1 MMSRSRRLVLPL
13 ATLVIVGLAISGC
26 SSSAGNSAGSTGT
39 ADGVVKIEGPLIGAD
54 AKRLEQSWAGWEKTN
69 HIKIQYTGSSNFQE
83 NIGGEAQQGNAPD
96 LAIFEQPGLINDLA
110 TRGYIRKLPSSVQS
124 TADTTFPSQWVGY
137 TTVGDS
143 DYGVPLLSNLN
154 GWIFYSPSALAKLD
168 QKVPTSWSQ
177 LLTLTEY
184 LRAGSGQPPWCEGFD
199 SNAASGA
206 LGASFVDDMVLRED
220 GASVYDQWIN
230 HKISFSDP
238 DILKAFND
246 AGEILQNKDWVN
258 ASFGGVKSIDTTTS
272 AQVAE
277 ALESGKC
284 DLSYEPSSFI
294 DQLQTTSKGVETI
307 GPQQQLWA
315 FLLPAVSG
323 SYTPFTQSGDFVA
336 AFSSDSDTVKVQN
349 YLASLSWAKS
359 RMKLGGAISPAKG
372 VIPSDTPDNLLNASV
387 ALMQGSQA
395 ATRLSAGDVMPSI
408 VGEGTYLS
416 GIVDWINGTPA
427 PKVLS
432 TIDGSWPKS

>member
-1 MMSRSRRLVLPL
+1 MSRSRRIALPL
-13 ATLVIVGLAISGC
+13 AALAIVGLALTGC
-26 SSSAGNSAGSTGT
+26 SSSAGNVGGSVGT
-39 ADGVVKIEGPLIGAD
+39 ADGVVRIEGPLIGAD
-54 AKRLEQSWAGWEKTN
+54 AKRLEQSWAGWEKAN
-69 HIKIQYTGSSNFQE
+69 NIKIEYTGSANFQE

-110 TRGYIRKLPSSVQS
+110 SRGYIHKLPSQVKA
-124 TADTTFPSQWVGY
+124 TADKTFPFQWVGY
-137 TTVGDS
+137 TTVGGS
-143 DYGVPLLSNLN
+143 DYGVPLLSSLN
-154 GWIFYSPSALAKLD
+154 GWIFYSPSALSSLN

-177 LLTLTEY
+177 LLTLSEY
-184 LRAGSGQPPWCEGFD
+184 LRAGSGSPPWCEGFD
-199 SNAASGA
+199 SNASSGA

-220 GASVYDQWIN
+220 GTTVYDQWID

-258 ASFGGVKSIDTTTS
+258 SSFGGVASINKTTTD
-272 AQVAE
+272 QVAK

-294 DQLQTTSKGVETI
+294 DDLKTTSDGVETI
-307 GPQQQLWA
+307 GPQQQIWA
-315 FLLPAVSG
+315 FLLPSVSSG
-323 SYTPFTQSGDFVA
+323 TTQFTESGDFVA
-336 AFSSDSDTVKVQN
+336 AFSTDSDTVKVQN

-372 VIPSDTPDNLLNASV
+372 VIPSDTPDTLLNASV
-387 ALMQGSQA
+387 ALMQGTEAS
-395 ATRLSAGDVMPSI
+395 TRLSAGDLMPSI

-416 GIVDWINGTPA
+416 GIVDWMNGTPA

-432 TIDGSWPKS
+432 TIDSSWPKS

>member
-1 MMSRSRRLVLPL
+1 MSSSRRIALPL
-13 ATLVIVGLAISGC
+13 AALAIVGLALTGC
-26 SSSAGNSAGSTGT
+26 SSGSGNVGGSVGT
-39 ADGVVKIEGPLIGAD
+39 ADGVVRIEGPLIGAD
-54 AKRLEQSWAGWEKTN
+54 AKRLEQSWAGWEKAN
-69 HIKIQYTGSSNFQE
+69 NIKIEYTGSANFQE

-110 TRGYIRKLPSSVQS
+110 ARGYIHTLPSQVKS
-124 TADTTFPSQWVGY
+124 TADKTFPSQWVGY
-137 TTVGDS
+137 TTVAGS
-143 DYGVPLLSNLN
+143 DYGVPLLSSLN
-154 GWIFYSPSALAKLD
+154 GWVFYSPSALSALN

-177 LLTLTEY
+177 LLTLSEY
-184 LRAGSGQPPWCEGFD
+184 LRAGSGSPPWCEGFD
-199 SNAASGA
+199 SNASSGA
-206 LGASFVDDMVLRED
+206 LGASFIDDMVLRED
-220 GASVYDQWIN
+220 GTTVYDQWID

-258 ASFGGVKSIDTTTS
+258 SSFGGVTSIDKTTT
-272 AQVAE
+272 AQVAK

-294 DQLQTTSKGVETI
+294 DDLKTTSDGVETI
-307 GPQQQLWA
+307 GPQQQIWA
-315 FLLPAVSG
+315 FLLPSVNSG
-323 SYTPFTQSGDFVA
+323 STQFTQSGDFVA
-336 AFSSDSDTVKVQN
+336 AFSSDSDTVKVQD

-372 VIPSDTPDNLLNASV
+372 IIPSDTPDTLLNASV
-387 ALMQGSQA
+387 ALMQGSEA
-395 ATRLSAGDVMPSI
+395 STRLSAGDLMPSI

-416 GIVDWINGTPA
+416 GVVDWINGTPA